1 MGAAAAKMT
10 GLGQMRDDIDKMKKA
25 VKMLQ
30 DITKQ
35 IEEKGKVITEGIDNA
50 KKSKEQIE
58 QQVGGITGKI
68 DNVKSMS
75 EGVTGNLQNVQS
87 LMSKFS

>member
-1 MGAAAAKMT
+1 MGAVAAKMT
-10 GLGQMRDDIDKMKKA
+10 GLDKMRNDIASLKKA
-25 VKMLQ
+25 VKMIQ
-30 DITKQ
+30 DVTKQ

-58 QQVGGITGKI
+58 QQVGGITEKVDG
-68 DNVKSMS
+68 VKNMS
-75 EGVTGNLQNVQS
+75 EGITGNLQNVQG